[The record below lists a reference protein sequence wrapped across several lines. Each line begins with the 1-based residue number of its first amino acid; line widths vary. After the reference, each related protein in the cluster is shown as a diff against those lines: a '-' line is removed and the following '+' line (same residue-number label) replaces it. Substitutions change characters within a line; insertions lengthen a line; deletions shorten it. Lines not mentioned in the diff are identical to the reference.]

1 MAVEKMANGQMR
13 LMHWRALRHGK
24 LFGFAA
30 VELPIG
36 LRINECPVLDGP
48 EGVWASLPT
57 RPELDRNGAVRLGA
71 NNERLYQTVLEW
83 RSRRLREAFSARV
96 VALVRQAYPHD
107 LDP

>member
-1 MAVEKMANGQMR
+1 MACEKMR
-13 LMHWRALRHGK
+13 LVNWRALRRGK
-24 LFGFAA
+24 LYGFAD

-48 EGVWASLPT
+48 EGVWASLPS
-57 RPELDRNGAVRLGA
+57 RPELDRYGAVRLGA
-71 NNERLYQTVLEW
+71 NNERVYQTMLEW

-107 LDP
+107 LGP